1 MLQST
6 TGSRY
11 SEFKKLQNRCKDFQ
25 QKQLKYFYV
34 LVDYYGCHR
43 LVGITSD
50 HIWTNWEELL
60 IGSD

>member
-43 LVGITSD
+43 LVGTTGGPYLDKLGGAADWI
-50 HIWTNWEELL
+50 
-60 IGSD
+60 